1 MFKMLTQVYGF
12 NEKIASDNTFKPCYI
27 ICIKTKPLVKKHIN
41 VFQLLESQSTRLI
54 AKTKEFSPTI

>member
-12 NEKIASDNTFKPCYI
+12 NEKIASDDELKPCE

-41 VFQLLESQSTRLI
+41 VYQLLESQSTRLI